1 MGDAPGPLKLV
12 QELVNTLDV
21 ESGVDELEAFVGE
34 GVDVERVRDFRE
46 LLREAGMAHAG
57 LDISSDSL
65 DMFSEQLSLAALVLS
80 PRYDGSVELVLAPG
94 LPPTELLFAQVAAA
108 IAAAGRDWLRLKAC
122 AAEDCRW
129 LYYDRS
135 PAGRGRWCSMAVC
148 GSRAKMRA
156 YRAAR
161 RARDH
166 PLTAPRTLGGAT
178 PPLLPKD

>member
-1 MGDAPGPLKLV
+1 MGDAPGPLRLV

-21 ESGVDELEAFVGE
+21 ETGEDALEAFVGE

-46 LLREAGMAHAG
+46 RLREAGMAHAG
-57 LDISSDSL
+57 LDIPAGSL
-65 DMFSEQLSLAALVLS
+65 DIFIWQLAAIPLVLA
-80 PRYDGSVELVLAPG
+80 PRLDGSMEFVPAPG

-108 IAAAGRDWLRLKAC
+108 IAASGKDWLRLKAC

-148 GSRAKMRA
+148 GSRAKMRT
-156 YRAAR
+156 YRARGNVSAV
-161 RARDH
+161 
-166 PLTAPRTLGGAT
+166 
-178 PPLLPKD
+178 PPLEYAEQRGENPDRPG

>member
-1 MGDAPGPLKLV
+1 MGDAPESLRLV

-21 ESGVDELEAFVGE
+21 ESGVDGLEAFVGA
-34 GVDVERVRDFRE
+34 GVDVERVRGFRE

-57 LDISSDSL
+57 LDVADVSL
-65 DMFSEQLSLAALVLS
+65 DLLNRQLACAPLVLS
-80 PRYDGSVELVLAPG
+80 AHADGRVELVPAPG
-94 LPPTELLFAQVAAA
+94 LNSTELLLASVAAS
-108 IAAAGRDWLRLKAC
+108 IAAAGGDWLRLKAC

-156 YRAAR
+156 YRARGNVSAV
-161 RARDH
+161 
-166 PLTAPRTLGGAT
+166 T
-178 PPLLPKD
+178 PTEYDR